1 MKALNKD
8 IIREIIRSK
17 SRFLTLIIIVFLCSL
32 TYVGLNSTVYDIK
45 KSINNSVIKNNMY
58 DIRVEVPIGFTD
70 SDIAT
75 LKSLNNIESIKFY
88 NETVDY
94 DKKILYIENDNLKEN
109 TALSLQNMDNN
120 YILPGYKVIGKG
132 MDISYPQDKI
142 IKSGVTMEK
151 AFLIPKTNKIKNVAI
166 IKLKNSEKYDTF
178 SDKYINYIKEYKEKL
193 NLLLAKRPSERE
205 QEIHKNL
212 SEGLEKIDNGFI
224 EINRNNEKLAQNKK
238 KILVGLDKI
247 NEKKEEFLSFKSKI
261 EKNKKLLEENLKK
274 LQSEKAKLEQVQGMD
289 DEKNALNSKYEQV
302 QKEYKS
308 LIINE
313 KAYKTSYEKALK
325 NFENEK
331 AKLQN
336 SNKKLKEA
344 DREINIKRQE
354 LETKKNELNNQKKF
368 VIKPMYSVGS
378 RYDNDAFL
386 TLYNNIKSTKIMCY
400 LFPACFF
407 IIGLFVT
414 STTMIRFSTEQRIN
428 VGIYKFLGYDSKHI
442 VIKFLIYGLVPT
454 IIGLLIGSIAG
465 TYLLP
470 RFIIPTLLVGFNI
483 FKDIKLYFVPTYAIV
498 IVSSFII
505 TSIITILIVVYI
517 QLNDKTINLL
527 TGKTTTVVKRVIFE
541 KTILWKKLSFSKKI
555 LFRNLFKYKGR
566 MLMTIL
572 GIGSCTALIYFGIS
586 LHFAFSDITK
596 YQYTKI
602 KKYDAI
608 VYFNYNVSKEKKEE
622 YINKISNFAD
632 LYLVNTNE
640 KKFKHKGLDYKII
653 HEYLIKGSDKQ
664 FFNFNLKEHES
675 EISLKTSE
683 ILKKKKGD
691 YIDLSD
697 IYNEVERIKIDG
709 VFQNYI
715 AQYVYTKDSSK
726 ESNAVIVKFKN
737 NNIDI
742 NKLLDKDVVFNIR
755 TKHDTKEF
763 FIKQINS
770 LSIVIVLMIILGAML
785 ATIVTYN
792 LGNINIIERKREL
805 STLKVLGY
813 TKLEMNLYIFREIII
828 LALFSILIGLYLGR
842 KLQLFF
848 ATQFVNSPIQLVM
861 RLNYIPFVISFVLSL
876 LIVIIVSIFL
886 IFKINKINM
895 VDALKVGD

>member
-142 IKSGVTMEK
+142 IKSGVTM
-151 AFLIPKTNKIKNVAI
+151 ATFLILFVFGIKNA
-166 IKLKNSEKYDTF
+166 F
-178 SDKYINYIKEYKEKL
+178 
-193 NLLLAKRPSERE
+193 SERE

-470 RFIIPTLLVGFNI
+470 RFIIPTLLVGFKI
-483 FKDIKLYFVPTYAIV
+483 FKDI
-498 IVSSFII
+498 
-505 TSIITILIVVYI
+505 
-517 QLNDKTINLL
+517 
-527 TGKTTTVVKRVIFE
+527 
-541 KTILWKKLSFSKKI
+541 
-555 LFRNLFKYKGR
+555 
-566 MLMTIL
+566 
-572 GIGSCTALIYFGIS
+572 
-586 LHFAFSDITK
+586 
-596 YQYTKI
+596 
-602 KKYDAI
+602 
-608 VYFNYNVSKEKKEE
+608 
-622 YINKISNFAD
+622 
-632 LYLVNTNE
+632 
-640 KKFKHKGLDYKII
+640 
-653 HEYLIKGSDKQ
+653 
-664 FFNFNLKEHES
+664 
-675 EISLKTSE
+675 
-683 ILKKKKGD
+683 
-691 YIDLSD
+691 
-697 IYNEVERIKIDG
+697 
-709 VFQNYI
+709 
-715 AQYVYTKDSSK
+715 
-726 ESNAVIVKFKN
+726 
-737 NNIDI
+737 
-742 NKLLDKDVVFNIR
+742 
-755 TKHDTKEF
+755 
-763 FIKQINS
+763 
-770 LSIVIVLMIILGAML
+770 
-785 ATIVTYN
+785 
-792 LGNINIIERKREL
+792 
-805 STLKVLGY
+805 
-813 TKLEMNLYIFREIII
+813 
-828 LALFSILIGLYLGR
+828 
-842 KLQLFF
+842 
-848 ATQFVNSPIQLVM
+848 
-861 RLNYIPFVISFVLSL
+861 
-876 LIVIIVSIFL
+876 
-886 IFKINKINM
+886 
-895 VDALKVGD
+895 

>member
-1 MKALNKD
+1 M
-8 IIREIIRSK
+8 
-17 SRFLTLIIIVFLCSL
+17 
-32 TYVGLNSTVYDIK
+32 
-45 KSINNSVIKNNMY
+45 
-58 DIRVEVPIGFTD
+58 
-70 SDIAT
+70 
-75 LKSLNNIESIKFY
+75 
-88 NETVDY
+88 
-94 DKKILYIENDNLKEN
+94 
-109 TALSLQNMDNN
+109 
-120 YILPGYKVIGKG
+120 
-132 MDISYPQDKI
+132 
-142 IKSGVTMEK
+142 
-151 AFLIPKTNKIKNVAI
+151 
-166 IKLKNSEKYDTF
+166 
-178 SDKYINYIKEYKEKL
+178 
-193 NLLLAKRPSERE
+193 
-205 QEIHKNL
+205 
-212 SEGLEKIDNGFI
+212 
-224 EINRNNEKLAQNKK
+224 
-238 KILVGLDKI
+238 
-247 NEKKEEFLSFKSKI
+247 
-261 EKNKKLLEENLKK
+261 KK

-428 VGIYKFLGYDSKHI
+428 VGIYKFLGYDLKHI

-470 RFIIPTLLVGFNI
+470 RFIIPTLLVGFKI

-715 AQYVYTKDSSK
+715 AQYVYTKDLSK

>member
-1 MKALNKD
+1 
-8 IIREIIRSK
+8 
-17 SRFLTLIIIVFLCSL
+17 
-32 TYVGLNSTVYDIK
+32 
-45 KSINNSVIKNNMY
+45 
-58 DIRVEVPIGFTD
+58 
-70 SDIAT
+70 
-75 LKSLNNIESIKFY
+75 
-88 NETVDY
+88 
-94 DKKILYIENDNLKEN
+94 
-109 TALSLQNMDNN
+109 
-120 YILPGYKVIGKG
+120 
-132 MDISYPQDKI
+132 
-142 IKSGVTMEK
+142 
-151 AFLIPKTNKIKNVAI
+151 
-166 IKLKNSEKYDTF
+166 
-178 SDKYINYIKEYKEKL
+178 
-193 NLLLAKRPSERE
+193 
-205 QEIHKNL
+205 
-212 SEGLEKIDNGFI
+212 
-224 EINRNNEKLAQNKK
+224 
-238 KILVGLDKI
+238 
-247 NEKKEEFLSFKSKI
+247 
-261 EKNKKLLEENLKK
+261 
-274 LQSEKAKLEQVQGMD
+274 
-289 DEKNALNSKYEQV
+289 
-302 QKEYKS
+302 
-308 LIINE
+308 
-313 KAYKTSYEKALK
+313 
-325 NFENEK
+325 
-331 AKLQN
+331 
-336 SNKKLKEA
+336 
-344 DREINIKRQE
+344 
-354 LETKKNELNNQKKF
+354 
-368 VIKPMYSVGS
+368 
-378 RYDNDAFL
+378 
-386 TLYNNIKSTKIMCY
+386 
-400 LFPACFF
+400 
-407 IIGLFVT
+407 
-414 STTMIRFSTEQRIN
+414 
-428 VGIYKFLGYDSKHI
+428 
-442 VIKFLIYGLVPT
+442 
-454 IIGLLIGSIAG
+454 
-465 TYLLP
+465 
-470 RFIIPTLLVGFNI
+470 
-483 FKDIKLYFVPTYAIV
+483 
-498 IVSSFII
+498 
-505 TSIITILIVVYI
+505 
-517 QLNDKTINLL
+517 
-527 TGKTTTVVKRVIFE
+527 
-541 KTILWKKLSFSKKI
+541 
-555 LFRNLFKYKGR
+555 
-566 MLMTIL
+566 MTIL

-632 LYLVNTNE
+632 VYLVNTNE

-653 HEYLIKGSDKQ
+653 HEYLIKGFDKQ

-675 EISLKTSE
+675 VISLKTSE